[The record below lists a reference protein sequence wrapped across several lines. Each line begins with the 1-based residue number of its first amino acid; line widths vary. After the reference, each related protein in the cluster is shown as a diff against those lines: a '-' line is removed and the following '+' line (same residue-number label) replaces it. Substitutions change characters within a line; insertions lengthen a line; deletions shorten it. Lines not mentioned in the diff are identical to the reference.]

1 VSPLKL
7 FGVSQYDAHDGRP
20 PGGGASLVHFRDLA
34 AVVGETPV
42 ARPTLAPPN
51 VEEHVRVVEAVF
63 AQQAVLPAPP
73 GVVFRTA
80 DALTRWLEIHY
91 VTLSDALGFV
101 EGRVGARVYVRDR
114 PGEGGSAPRS
124 TVQTVEMATDLE
136 TIAAGSFRVL
146 RRHAAASVS
155 ARPGGGDDAA
165 SQMTVAASFL
175 VDRERWQVFAD
186 VVAEEGRR
194 TPDLEY
200 ELTGPWPPYDFV
212 RMQFGS

>member
-1 VSPLKL
+1 MSPLKL
-7 FGVSQYDAHDGRP
+7 FGVTPHDAQDGRP
-20 PGGGASLVHFRDLA
+20 PGQGASLVHFRDLA

-63 AQQAVLPAPP
+63 TQQSILPAPP

-80 DALTRWLEIHY
+80 DALRRWLEIHY

-101 EGRVGARVYVRDR
+101 EGRAAARVYVRDR
-114 PGEGGSAPRS
+114 PPEVGARISP
-124 TVQTVEMATDLE
+124 QTAETAADIE

-146 RRHAAASVS
+146 RRHAAASVMARYAGEEAGVPS
-155 ARPGGGDDAA
+155 A
-165 SQMTVAASFL
+165 VAASFL

>member
-7 FGVSQYDAHDGRP
+7 FGVAPFDAHDGRAP
-20 PGGGASLVHFRDLA
+20 APGATTVHFRDLA

-51 VEEHVRVVEAVF
+51 VDEHVRVIDAVF
-63 AQQAVLPAPP
+63 AQHTILPAPP

-80 DALTRWLEIHY
+80 DALSRWLEIHY
-91 VTLSDALGFV
+91 VTLSDAIGFV
-101 EGRVGARVYVRDR
+101 EGRAAARVYVRDR
-114 PGEGGSAPRS
+114 APEGGAPPRS
-124 TVQTVEMATDLE
+124 TVQSVEIATDLE

-146 RRHAAASVS
+146 RRHAAASVGTKP
-155 ARPGGGDDAA
+155 AGEGAA
-165 SQMTVAASFL
+165 GLAVGASFL
-175 VDRERWQVFAD
+175 VERERWQLFAD

-200 ELTGPWPPYDFV
+200 VLTGPWPPYDFV
-212 RMQFGS
+212 RMQFGT

>member
-1 VSPLKL
+1 MSPLKL
-7 FGVSQYDAHDGRP
+7 FGVSPYDAHDGRA
-20 PGGGASLVHFRDLA
+20 PGPGASLVHFRDLA

-42 ARPTLAPPN
+42 ARPTVGAPN

-63 AQQAVLPAPP
+63 AQQSILPAPP
-73 GVVFRTA
+73 GVVFRTT

-101 EGRVGARVYVRDR
+101 EGRAGARVYVRERVDDGGGR
-114 PGEGGSAPRS
+114 PA
-124 TVQTVEMATDLE
+124 THTVEMATDLE

-155 ARPGGGDDAA
+155 SRQAGEDGGAP
-165 SQMTVAASFL
+165 MTVAASFL

-194 TPDLEY
+194 TPDLQY
-200 ELTGPWPPYDFV
+200 DLTGPWPPYDFV